1 MKKMVRA
8 TLALCGLLAC
18 APLGLAVGAAPASA
32 QDFPKR
38 PITLIIPWP
47 PGGPTDIELRPLA
60 EAAGRILGQPIVID
74 NKAGATGTL
83 GPATMAATAKPD
95 GYTISQI
102 PVTALRLPYMQKTVF
117 DPLKDFTYIIHVSG
131 YLFGVAVMADSQ
143 WKTWK
148 ELVAYAK
155 ENPGKLHYASPG
167 AGGTQHLT
175 MEELA
180 KKHGIK
186 WIHVPFKGAAETN
199 AALLGGHV
207 EVLAGGASLGPLVD
221 AGKVRMLNV
230 WTEQRSPRFP
240 DAPTLLEEGEGIV
253 SASPYGI
260 AGPKGMDPKVVK
272 ILHDAFK
279 QAIDDPAHMKAIE
292 SLTQP
297 IIYKGT
303 EEYNQFV
310 KETIAKERK
319 LIEELGLKSSN

>member
-1 MKKMVRA
+1 MLTRRTVLG
-8 TLALCGLLAC
+8 TGLVL
-18 APLGLAVGAAPASA
+18 AAPAIA
-32 QDFPKR
+32 QPAWPSG
-38 PITLIIPWP
+38 PIRLVAPFP
-47 PGGPTDIELRPLA
+47 PGGSVDAISRLLQPHLS
-60 EAAGRILGQPIVID
+60 AALGVPVVVE

-102 PVTALRLPYMQKTVF
+102 PVTVLRLPYMQKTVF

-131 YLFGVAVMADSQ
+131 YVFGIAVMSDSP

-155 ENPGKLHYASPG
+155 ENPGKLRYASPG

-180 KKHGIK
+180 RKHGIK

-199 AALLGGHV
+199 AALLGRHV

-221 AGKVRMLNV
+221 SGQVRMLNV
-230 WTEQRSPRFP
+230 WTEQRTPRFP
-240 DAPTLLEEGEGIV
+240 NAPTLLEEGEGIV
-253 SASPYGI
+253 STSPYGI

-292 SLTQP
+292 TLTQP
-297 IIYKGT
+297 VIYKGT

-310 KETIAKERK
+310 KDTIAKERK